1 MKRFLND
8 EDEENKS
15 SNERAIE
22 KRAKLDTCDP
32 NQPSK
37 RIQRPQGAKSKFE
50 ARHDEID
57 MSFPGPWSDF
67 EEKFKQ
73 VQYFMP
79 SIFYFVVILTGQYS
93 RQ

>member
-22 KRAKLDTCDP
+22 KRAKLDTCDN
-32 NQPSK
+32 NQPGK

-50 ARHDEID
+50 ARQDEID
-57 MSFPGPWSDF
+57 MSFPGPWF
-67 EEKFKQ
+67 EFEDKFKQ
-73 VQYFMP
+73 VQYFCLQ
-79 SIFYFVVILTGQYS
+79 SFILE
-93 RQ
+93 